1 MENLHLYILPN
12 TNLTINS
19 GAYTGNITNE
29 GTLTVAGGTFTGDN
43 FFNEGTLTINNG
55 TFKEVRT
62 NNTGITTINGG
73 TLDGVGTWSQDNQS
87 YTGKLTINGGTIGGH
102 LTLAVGGGTIEVTAG
117 NFTYNNAE
125 QQMIVILDTASGTIT
140 ISGGTFDWQ
149 TANRFC
155 MANTNKLILT
165 GGTFKFNPSAE
176 ANKYVADGYI
186 ATADG
191 ENGTWTV
198 SLNNAGGAEGEN
210 QSPSAPE
217 NGSEGGSVQTPA
229 EGNAEGGAEGNSENN
244 TENGFE
250 SET

>member
-1 MENLHLYILPN
+1 M
-12 TNLTINS
+12 
-19 GAYTGNITNE
+19 
-29 GTLTVAGGTFTGDN
+29 
-43 FFNEGTLTINNG
+43 
-55 TFKEVRT
+55 
-62 NNTGITTINGG
+62 
-73 TLDGVGTWSQDNQS
+73 
-87 YTGKLTINGGTIGGH
+87 
-102 LTLAVGGGTIEVTAG
+102 
-117 NFTYNNAE
+117 
-125 QQMIVILDTASGTIT
+125 
-140 ISGGTFDWQ
+140 
-149 TANRFC
+149 
-155 MANTNKLILT
+155 
-165 GGTFKFNPSAE
+165 
-176 ANKYVADGYI
+176 ADGYI